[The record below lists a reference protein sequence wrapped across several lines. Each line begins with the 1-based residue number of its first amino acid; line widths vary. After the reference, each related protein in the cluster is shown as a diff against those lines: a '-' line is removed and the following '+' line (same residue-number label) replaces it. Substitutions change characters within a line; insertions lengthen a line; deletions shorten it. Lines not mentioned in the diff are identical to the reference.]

1 MLCGIVPVF
10 AQTDSKEITVTPDG
24 ENMEFDV
31 QPIIE
36 NGRTPVPMRAIFE
49 ALGCAVTYTD

>member
-10 AQTDSKEITVTPDG
+10 AQTDSKEITVTLDG

-36 NGRTPVPMRAIFE
+36 NGRTPVPMREIFE